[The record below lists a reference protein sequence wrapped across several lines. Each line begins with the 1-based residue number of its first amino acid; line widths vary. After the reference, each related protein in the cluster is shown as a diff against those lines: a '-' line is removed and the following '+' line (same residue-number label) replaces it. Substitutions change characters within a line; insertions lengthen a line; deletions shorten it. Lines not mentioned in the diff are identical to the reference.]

1 MSTEDDARRIALAL
15 PEVHERTSYGT
26 PAWAVGRTVFA
37 RLLERPGELLCW
49 CADLAEREALL
60 HRDPEAFTTTPH
72 YDGHASVIVRLEQ
85 VSAEE
90 LEQVLHEAWRARAPK
105 RLLGEG

>member
-105 RLLGEG
+105 RLLGAS